1 MKKIGYKTKAAAAA
15 EAAAK
20 MERKPARRNDARIIR
35 RVIRRQESVTRK
47 DIADWKR
54 ARLQATST
62 YEPKQVLLQRLFSEV
77 IDDALMTS
85 QVSVLRIGKS
95 QGAEF
100 ELKMNGRKDEAETQ
114 KFKDSGLYEDL
125 VELIVEAQFFNHSLI
140 EFDYDPA
147 GTVVA
152 DLVPRENVSPEV
164 GKFYP
169 DAEGSET
176 VDYRLLP
183 EFGRWLVEIYPRKC
197 DLGLLNKA
205 VPYVL
210 IKKFALSC
218 WSELCEIFG
227 IPPRVMKTNTTDDEM
242 LERAE
247 TMMREIGSAA
257 YFIIDTTEDFE
268 FAQGVATNGDVYK
281 NLISTCDQQLSL
293 LNLAAVLGQDTEN
306 GNRSKEES
314 STKLMEAVV
323 KADKR
328 LIESSFNR
336 KILPA
341 LAAIGFL
348 KPGLRLE
355 ITKEVDLEKLWKM
368 TYEASQNYDVD
379 PEWIRDTFGIAVIG
393 KKQQGLL
400 PPGADGERQDGEGTE
415 DGADGHAFFAEA
427 PQDGASDGESL
438 TPRDEALVGRVAA
451 GKSDYWDAE
460 LFEYIASDLLKAVR
474 TVFAHTSGT
483 VEAAVEYDVP
493 DDVYTA
499 ALEQNLFHFSAAKTL
514 AEVQE
519 LNQAFRESKSYNE
532 FKARAAEITR
542 TFNDRWQRTEYRT
555 AVQVAEAASN
565 YRQLR
570 RRADIFPYWVYRT
583 AGDGQVRPSHAA
595 LDGLTLPA
603 SDPAW
608 RKIFP
613 PNDWNCRCRVE
624 AIMADEFEGDFG
636 EEQKKMQAF
645 LKSPEWKRT
654 TAQGWGVNRAETAEI
669 FTANQMYIR
678 KFPDRAA
685 SLLGKLHCQHYGLP
699 SFGKRLAAATR
710 EFVPFSGDPAGW
722 FAQTAVLRTSPAND
736 RTPRADVRNA
746 YVGQIHRGA
755 RAFARRDRRGSAAAR
770 RGMAEQLRRQGV
782 RLSELHPLLPR
793 QGDQRRVPDRE
804 RKDARRPDV
813 VRNSH
818 PPDDQKRREDRTGER
833 PPAQV
838 SARAAGEKVRGAFQ
852 RSPVLRGPVPGS
864 RLCCFNGLRS
874 RCYRSA
880 SD

>member
-227 IPPRVMKTNTTDDEM
+227 IPPRVVKTNTTDDEM

-415 DGADGHAFFAEA
+415 DGADGHAFSRRPRRTGHPMEN
-427 PQDGASDGESL
+427 PSRRGTRRSSGAWRPGSL
-438 TPRDEALVGRVAA
+438 T
-451 GKSDYWDAE
+451 
-460 LFEYIASDLLKAVR
+460 
-474 TVFAHTSGT
+474 TGT
-483 VEAAVEYDVP
+483 P
-493 DDVYTA
+493 
-499 ALEQNLFHFSAAKTL
+499 SC
-514 AEVQE
+514 
-519 LNQAFRESKSYNE
+519 
-532 FKARAAEITR
+532 
-542 TFNDRWQRTEYRT
+542 
-555 AVQVAEAASN
+555 SN
-565 YRQLR
+565 
-570 RRADIFPYWVYRT
+570 
-583 AGDGQVRPSHAA
+583 
-595 LDGLTLPA
+595 
-603 SDPAW
+603 
-608 RKIFP
+608 
-613 PNDWNCRCRVE
+613 
-624 AIMADEFEGDFG
+624 
-636 EEQKKMQAF
+636 
-645 LKSPEWKRT
+645 
-654 TAQGWGVNRAETAEI
+654 
-669 FTANQMYIR
+669 
-678 KFPDRAA
+678 
-685 SLLGKLHCQHYGLP
+685 
-699 SFGKRLAAATR
+699 
-710 EFVPFSGDPAGW
+710 
-722 FAQTAVLRTSPAND
+722 TSPP
-736 RTPRADVRNA
+736 T
-746 YVGQIHRGA
+746 
-755 RAFARRDRRGSAAAR
+755 F
-770 RGMAEQLRRQGV
+770 
-782 RLSELHPLLPR
+782 
-793 QGDQRRVPDRE
+793 
-804 RKDARRPDV
+804 
-813 VRNSH
+813 
-818 PPDDQKRREDRTGER
+818 
-833 PPAQV
+833 
-838 SARAAGEKVRGAFQ
+838 
-852 RSPVLRGPVPGS
+852 
-864 RLCCFNGLRS
+864 
-874 RCYRSA
+874 
-880 SD
+880 

>member
-685 SLLGKLHCQHYGLP
+685 SLLGKLHCQHYGL
-699 SFGKRLAAATR
+699 
-710 EFVPFSGDPAGW
+710 
-722 FAQTAVLRTSPAND
+722 LRQND

>member
-710 EFVPFSGDPAGW
+710 EFVLGRSRGMVRPKRPFYGL
-722 FAQTAVLRTSPAND
+722 LRQND

>member
-1 MKKIGYKTKAAAAA
+1 M
-15 EAAAK
+15 
-20 MERKPARRNDARIIR
+20 
-35 RVIRRQESVTRK
+35 
-47 DIADWKR
+47 
-54 ARLQATST
+54 
-62 YEPKQVLLQRLFSEV
+62 
-77 IDDALMTS
+77 
-85 QVSVLRIGKS
+85 
-95 QGAEF
+95 
-100 ELKMNGRKDEAETQ
+100 
-114 KFKDSGLYEDL
+114 
-125 VELIVEAQFFNHSLI
+125 
-140 EFDYDPA
+140 
-147 GTVVA
+147 A

-400 PPGADGERQDGEGTE
+400 PPGGRR
-415 DGADGHAFFAEA
+415 GAAGWGRYGRRCGRTRFFAEA
-427 PQDGASDGESL
+427 RRTGHPMENPSRRGTRRSSGAWRPGSL
-438 TPRDEALVGRVAA
+438 T
-451 GKSDYWDAE
+451 
-460 LFEYIASDLLKAVR
+460 
-474 TVFAHTSGT
+474 TGT
-483 VEAAVEYDVP
+483 P
-493 DDVYTA
+493 
-499 ALEQNLFHFSAAKTL
+499 NC
-514 AEVQE
+514 
-519 LNQAFRESKSYNE
+519 
-532 FKARAAEITR
+532 
-542 TFNDRWQRTEYRT
+542 
-555 AVQVAEAASN
+555 SN
-565 YRQLR
+565 
-570 RRADIFPYWVYRT
+570 
-583 AGDGQVRPSHAA
+583 
-595 LDGLTLPA
+595 
-603 SDPAW
+603 
-608 RKIFP
+608 
-613 PNDWNCRCRVE
+613 
-624 AIMADEFEGDFG
+624 
-636 EEQKKMQAF
+636 
-645 LKSPEWKRT
+645 
-654 TAQGWGVNRAETAEI
+654 
-669 FTANQMYIR
+669 
-678 KFPDRAA
+678 
-685 SLLGKLHCQHYGLP
+685 
-699 SFGKRLAAATR
+699 
-710 EFVPFSGDPAGW
+710 
-722 FAQTAVLRTSPAND
+722 TSPP
-736 RTPRADVRNA
+736 T
-746 YVGQIHRGA
+746 
-755 RAFARRDRRGSAAAR
+755 F
-770 RGMAEQLRRQGV
+770 
-782 RLSELHPLLPR
+782 
-793 QGDQRRVPDRE
+793 
-804 RKDARRPDV
+804 
-813 VRNSH
+813 
-818 PPDDQKRREDRTGER
+818 
-833 PPAQV
+833 
-838 SARAAGEKVRGAFQ
+838 
-852 RSPVLRGPVPGS
+852 
-864 RLCCFNGLRS
+864 
-874 RCYRSA
+874 
-880 SD
+880 

>member
-1 MKKIGYKTKAAAAA
+1 MKKIGYQTKAAAAA

-722 FAQTAVLRTSPAND
+722 FAQNGRFTDFSGKTIELPERTFATHTSGKYTAARVPLLDVIAEVLRQPDEVWLNNYDGKAFDCLNYIRFYRDKAINVVCRIENGKTLAV
-736 RTPRADVRNA
+736 RTWFEIAIRPTTRSGGKIAPEKDPRLK
-746 YVGQIHRGA
+746 Y
-755 RAFARRDRRGSAAAR
+755 RRG
-770 RGMAEQLRRQGV
+770 
-782 RLSELHPLLPR
+782 LL
-793 QGDQRRVPDRE
+793 V
-804 RKDARRPDV
+804 K
-813 VRNSH
+813 
-818 PPDDQKRREDRTGER
+818 K
-833 PPAQV
+833 
-838 SARAAGEKVRGAFQ
+838 
-852 RSPVLRGPVPGS
+852 
-864 RLCCFNGLRS
+864 
-874 RCYRSA
+874 
-880 SD
+880 

>member
-197 DLGLLNKA
+197 GLGLLNKA

-323 KADKR
+323 KAD
-328 LIESSFNR
+328 
-336 KILPA
+336 
-341 LAAIGFL
+341 
-348 KPGLRLE
+348 
-355 ITKEVDLEKLWKM
+355 
-368 TYEASQNYDVD
+368 
-379 PEWIRDTFGIAVIG
+379 
-393 KKQQGLL
+393 
-400 PPGADGERQDGEGTE
+400 
-415 DGADGHAFFAEA
+415 
-427 PQDGASDGESL
+427 
-438 TPRDEALVGRVAA
+438 
-451 GKSDYWDAE
+451 
-460 LFEYIASDLLKAVR
+460 
-474 TVFAHTSGT
+474 
-483 VEAAVEYDVP
+483 
-493 DDVYTA
+493 
-499 ALEQNLFHFSAAKTL
+499 
-514 AEVQE
+514 
-519 LNQAFRESKSYNE
+519 
-532 FKARAAEITR
+532 
-542 TFNDRWQRTEYRT
+542 
-555 AVQVAEAASN
+555 
-565 YRQLR
+565 
-570 RRADIFPYWVYRT
+570 
-583 AGDGQVRPSHAA
+583 
-595 LDGLTLPA
+595 
-603 SDPAW
+603 
-608 RKIFP
+608 
-613 PNDWNCRCRVE
+613 
-624 AIMADEFEGDFG
+624 
-636 EEQKKMQAF
+636 
-645 LKSPEWKRT
+645 
-654 TAQGWGVNRAETAEI
+654 
-669 FTANQMYIR
+669 
-678 KFPDRAA
+678 
-685 SLLGKLHCQHYGLP
+685 
-699 SFGKRLAAATR
+699 
-710 EFVPFSGDPAGW
+710 
-722 FAQTAVLRTSPAND
+722 
-736 RTPRADVRNA
+736 
-746 YVGQIHRGA
+746 
-755 RAFARRDRRGSAAAR
+755 
-770 RGMAEQLRRQGV
+770 
-782 RLSELHPLLPR
+782 
-793 QGDQRRVPDRE
+793 
-804 RKDARRPDV
+804 
-813 VRNSH
+813 
-818 PPDDQKRREDRTGER
+818 
-833 PPAQV
+833 
-838 SARAAGEKVRGAFQ
+838 
-852 RSPVLRGPVPGS
+852 
-864 RLCCFNGLRS
+864 
-874 RCYRSA
+874 
-880 SD
+880 

>member
-722 FAQTAVLRTSPAND
+722 FAQTAVYGLLRQND

>member
-1 MKKIGYKTKAAAAA
+1 M
-15 EAAAK
+15 
-20 MERKPARRNDARIIR
+20 
-35 RVIRRQESVTRK
+35 
-47 DIADWKR
+47 
-54 ARLQATST
+54 
-62 YEPKQVLLQRLFSEV
+62 
-77 IDDALMTS
+77 
-85 QVSVLRIGKS
+85 
-95 QGAEF
+95 
-100 ELKMNGRKDEAETQ
+100 
-114 KFKDSGLYEDL
+114 
-125 VELIVEAQFFNHSLI
+125 
-140 EFDYDPA
+140 
-147 GTVVA
+147 
-152 DLVPRENVSPEV
+152 
-164 GKFYP
+164 
-169 DAEGSET
+169 
-176 VDYRLLP
+176 
-183 EFGRWLVEIYPRKC
+183 
-197 DLGLLNKA
+197 
-205 VPYVL
+205 
-210 IKKFALSC
+210 
-218 WSELCEIFG
+218 
-227 IPPRVMKTNTTDDEM
+227 
-242 LERAE
+242 
-247 TMMREIGSAA
+247 
-257 YFIIDTTEDFE
+257 
-268 FAQGVATNGDVYK
+268 
-281 NLISTCDQQLSL
+281 
-293 LNLAAVLGQDTEN
+293 
-306 GNRSKEES
+306 
-314 STKLMEAVV
+314 
-323 KADKR
+323 
-328 LIESSFNR
+328 
-336 KILPA
+336 
-341 LAAIGFL
+341 AAIGFL

-393 KKQQGLL
+393 KKQQGAL
-400 PPGADGERQDGEGTE
+400 PPGGDGERQDGEGTE

-722 FAQTAVLRTSPAND
+722 FAQNGRFTDFSGKTIELPERTFATHTSGKYTAARVPLLDVIAEVLRQPDEVWLNNYDGKAFDCLNYIRFYRDKAINVVCRIENGKTLAV
-736 RTPRADVRNA
+736 RTWFEIAIRPTTRNGGKIAPEKDPRLK
-746 YVGQIHRGA
+746 Y
-755 RAFARRDRRGSAAAR
+755 RRG
-770 RGMAEQLRRQGV
+770 
-782 RLSELHPLLPR
+782 LL
-793 QGDQRRVPDRE
+793 V
-804 RKDARRPDV
+804 K
-813 VRNSH
+813 
-818 PPDDQKRREDRTGER
+818 K
-833 PPAQV
+833 
-838 SARAAGEKVRGAFQ
+838 
-852 RSPVLRGPVPGS
+852 
-864 RLCCFNGLRS
+864 
-874 RCYRSA
+874 
-880 SD
+880 

>member
-1 MKKIGYKTKAAAAA
+1 MEKIGYKTKSAAAA
-15 EAAAK
+15 K
-20 MERKPARRNDARIIR
+20 STGKSSRQNDARIIR
-35 RVIRRQESVTRK
+35 RVIKRQESVTRK

-62 YEPKQVLLQRLFSEV
+62 YEPKQVLLQRLFEEV
-77 IDDALMTS
+77 MDDALMTS

-100 ELKMNGRKDEAETQ
+100 VLKRNDRRDDEQTQ
-114 KFKDSGLYEDL
+114 KLKDSGLYENL
-125 VELIVEAQFFNHSLI
+125 VKLIIEAQFFNHSLI
-140 EFDYDPA
+140 EFDYDKD
-147 GTVVA
+147 GVVVA

-169 DAEGSET
+169 DTEGTLTE
-176 VDYRLLP
+176 DYRLLP
-183 EFGRWLVEIYPRKC
+183 EFGRWLIEIYPCKRN
-197 DLGLLNKA
+197 LGLLNKA

-257 YFIIDTTEDFE
+257 YFIIDTTENFE
-268 FAQGVATNGDVYK
+268 FAQGVSTNGDVYK

-348 KPGLRLE
+348 KPDLRLE

-379 PEWIRDTFGIAVIG
+379 PGWIRDTFGIAVIG
-393 KKQQGLL
+393 KKALSPVL
-400 PPGADGERQDGEGTE
+400 PGGNDDDDSNGGERKDGEGDDE
-415 DGADGHAFFAEA
+415 DGHAFFVRA
-427 PQDGASDGESL
+427 PQGGASDGESL
-438 TPRDEALVGRVAA
+438 TPRDEALIGRVAA

-460 LFEYIASDLLKAVR
+460 LFEYIASDLLNAVR
-474 TVFAHTSGT
+474 TSFKHTSGT
-483 VEAAVEYDVP
+483 IEAEVEYNIP

-519 LNQAFRESKSYNE
+519 LNQVFRESKSYGE

-555 AVQVAEAASN
+555 AVQVAESSST
-565 YRQLR
+565 YRRLR

-583 AGDGQVRPSHAA
+583 VGDDRVRPSHAA

-613 PNDWNCRCRVE
+613 PNDWNDRCRVE
-624 AIMADEFEGDFG
+624 GIMADEFEGDLK
-636 EEQKKMQAF
+636 EEQEKVRKF
-645 LKSPEWKRT
+645 LSGPEWKRAV
-654 TAQGWGVNRAETAEI
+654 AQGWGVNRAETAEI

-685 SLLGKLHCQHYGLP
+685 SFLGKLHCQHYGLP
-699 SFGKRLAAATR
+699 SFGKRLAAAIQ
-710 EFVPFSGDPAGW
+710 EFAPFTGDPSDW
-722 FAQTAVLRTSPAND
+722 FAQNGRFTDFSGKTIELPERTFKTHTMGKYTASRVPLLNVIAEVLRQPDEVWLNNYDGKAFDCLNYIRFYRNKVINIVCRIENGKTLAV
-736 RTPRADVRNA
+736 RTWFEIAIRPTTKSGRKIAPEKDPRLK
-746 YVGQIHRGA
+746 Y
-755 RAFARRDRRGSAAAR
+755 RRG
-770 RGMAEQLRRQGV
+770 
-782 RLSELHPLLPR
+782 LL
-793 QGDQRRVPDRE
+793 V
-804 RKDARRPDV
+804 K
-813 VRNSH
+813 
-818 PPDDQKRREDRTGER
+818 K
-833 PPAQV
+833 
-838 SARAAGEKVRGAFQ
+838 
-852 RSPVLRGPVPGS
+852 
-864 RLCCFNGLRS
+864 
-874 RCYRSA
+874 
-880 SD
+880 